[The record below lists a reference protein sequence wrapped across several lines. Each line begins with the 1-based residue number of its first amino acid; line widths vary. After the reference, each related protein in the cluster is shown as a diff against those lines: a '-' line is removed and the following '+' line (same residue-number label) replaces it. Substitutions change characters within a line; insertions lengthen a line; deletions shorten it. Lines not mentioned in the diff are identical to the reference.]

1 MNTFF
6 RGVLLLSAAAF
17 VGECLEFVI
26 NVVLARQL
34 GDEAFGLYMA
44 ILPTM
49 LFVVVLASIE
59 LPVSIS
65 KLVAEKEEQYHWGV
79 LYNALKLA
87 LVCALSVMGLALI
100 ILPQLSVL
108 SNYHIGVRWMLVL
121 LIPVVTFS
129 SVARGYLMGAQLTSK
144 IAIANI
150 LKRTAQLGGLLIVF
164 YLFSFTSDL
173 AIFMALLAL
182 KLSELLVLFY
192 LVVVFIRKIH
202 QTKKRVPQKKVNQR
216 EIQKKLLAVS
226 VPTTGLRIFHSI
238 TFAVKPFLITTALTN
253 AGMLESVAMVQ
264 YGKLAGIAFTIGF
277 FPAFIAH
284 ALLVVLIPIV
294 ADAYAKRQY
303 GVLHYYLRLSLLIT
317 FCYGAPIVLLF
328 YFFADPI
335 TTLFF
340 GPSPAADYLQVLIPY
355 FLFHYCAIP
364 LQAYLI
370 GIGLVKDA
378 FLHSFYATV
387 VSFCLMIALGS
398 MPSLQM
404 NGIILGMNMSAV
416 LLTLLHYITI
426 CKKLKLNVL
435 MQPGESW
442 LFR

>member
-1 MNTFF
+1 MSTFF
-6 RGVLLLSAAAF
+6 RGVLVLSGAAF
-17 VGECLEFVI
+17 IGECLEFII
-26 NVVLARQL
+26 NIVLAREL

-49 LFVVVLASIE
+49 LFVVVLASVE

-65 KLVAEKEEQYHWGV
+65 KLVAEKEPNYHWGV
-79 LYNALKLA
+79 LLQALKLA
-87 LVCALSVMGLALI
+87 TVCAVTVMVAALV

-108 SNYHIGVRWMLVL
+108 DNYHIGVQWMLFL
-121 LIPVVTFS
+121 LIPVITFS
-129 SVARGYLMGAQLTSK
+129 SVAKGYLMGAQQTSK

-164 YLFSFTSDL
+164 YMFSFTSDL

-192 LVVVFIRKIH
+192 LVVVFIRKIY
-202 QTKKRVPQKKVNQR
+202 QTKKDHTQKKVNQK

-226 VPTTGLRIFHSI
+226 IPTTGLRIFHSI
-238 TFAVKPFLITTALTN
+238 TFAVKPFLITLALTN
-253 AGMLESVAMVQ
+253 AGVLESVALVQ

-277 FPAFIAH
+277 FPAFVAH
-284 ALLVVLIPIV
+284 ALLIVLIPIV
-294 ADAYAKRQY
+294 SESYAKRQY
-303 GVLHYYLRLSLLIT
+303 DTLHYYLRLSLLVT
-317 FCYGAPIVLLF
+317 FAYGMPIVLMF
-328 YFFADPI
+328 YFFAEPI

-340 GPSPAADYLQVLIPY
+340 GPSPAADYLKLLIPY
-355 FLFHYCAIP
+355 FLFHYCATP

-404 NGIILGMNMSAV
+404 NGIIIGMNMSAV
-416 LLTLLHYITI
+416 LLTVLHYITI
-426 CKKLKLNVL
+426 CKKLKLNML
-435 MQPGESW
+435 MRPGESW

>member
-17 VGECLEFVI
+17 IGECLEFVI
-26 NVVLARQL
+26 NVVLAREL

-65 KLVAEKEEQYHWGV
+65 KLVAEKEPKYHWGV
-79 LYNALKLA
+79 LFNALKLA
-87 LVCALSVMGLALI
+87 LACALTVMLI
-100 ILPQLSVL
+100 AVLVLPHLSVL
-108 SNYHIGVRWMLVL
+108 NNYHTGVKWMLIFLV
-121 LIPVVTFS
+121 PVITFS
-129 SVARGYLMGAQLTSK
+129 SVARGYLIGAQQTSK
-144 IAIANI
+144 IAIANL
-150 LKRTAQLGGLLIVF
+150 LKRAAQLIGLLIVF
-164 YLFSFTSDL
+164 HLFSLSSDL

-192 LVVVFIRKIH
+192 LVIVFIRKIG
-202 QTKKRVPQKKVNQR
+202 QTKKAYPQKQVSRKEV
-216 EIQKKLLAVS
+216 QKKLLAVS

-238 TFAVKPFLITTALTN
+238 AFAVKPFLITKALSN
-253 AGMLESVAMVQ
+253 AGMMESVAMIQ

-294 ADAYAKRQY
+294 SDAYAKRKY
-303 GVLHYYLRLSLLIT
+303 DVLHYYLRLSMLMT
-317 FCYGAPIVLLF
+317 MAYGLPVVLVF
-328 YFFADPI
+328 YFFAEPI
-335 TTLFF
+335 TTMFF
-340 GPSPAADYLQVLIPY
+340 GPSPAAGYLQVLIPY
-355 FLFHYCAIP
+355 FLFHYCATP

-378 FLHSFYATV
+378 FLHSLYATT
-387 VSFCLMIALGS
+387 VSFCLMISLGS

-435 MQPGESW
+435 MRPGESW